1 MPPKGSSKRKRS
13 ASEEEVVVVESPA
26 KKQKGLSNEAPEVQS
41 KKLPVLP
48 FKREIKKK
56 GWLNFW

>member
-1 MPPKGSSKRKRS
+1 MSKKRKRK
-13 ASEEEVVVVESPA
+13 EEEVVVVESPA
-26 KKQKGLSNEAPEVQS
+26 KKQKVKRKDEAPEVQS

-56 GWLNFW
+56 GWLNFWQ

>member
-1 MPPKGSSKRKRS
+1 MPPKKRKRK
-13 ASEEEVVVVESPA
+13 EEEVVVVESPA